1 MIGRAEL
8 AQGITRN
15 QHWIPQFYLKHF
27 CDSKERLCVYRR
39 ENDAFFRASPSHVCS
54 KRDLYEVEHRVFADS
69 HEKRLF
75 AQNTIER
82 LLSDAEA
89 CIAPIYSCLIDCC
102 NKNVTTGKEYHDGK
116 LAASALVANL
126 LTRHPLSLS
135 IERKDAPQR
144 MQEWMSNY
152 ELTQDEIK
160 LLDEVDWCGD
170 YEALTE
176 LAIMATLLFSKD
188 KRVPQRKMF
197 EAFSKKK
204 MTILKAPKFY
214 SFVAT
219 SLPIMIIG
227 PENTDYHFDF
237 AFFPLSSGYAALFSD
252 DGPGVRS
259 NGSDGRQLAHWN
271 QWLLWNGLYNR
282 EIIPLNY
289 YWTAFWNR
297 LLLLNCASW
306 GIAMSSTL
314 APLERAV
321 NEWRLS
327 NQIER

>member
-1 MIGRAEL
+1 M

-15 QHWIPQFYLKHF
+15 QHWIPQFYLKYF
-27 CDSKERLCVYRR
+27 CDSKEKLCVYRR
-39 ENDAFFRASPSHVCS
+39 ENDSFFRISPNHVCS
-54 KRDLYEVEHRVFADS
+54 KRDLYEVEHRVFFDG
-69 HEKRLF
+69 HEKHLF

-82 LLSDAEA
+82 LLSEAEA
-89 CIAPIYSCLIDCC
+89 RIAPKYNCFIDCC
-102 NKNVTTGKEYHDGK
+102 NMNTTMGKEYHDGK
-116 LAASALVANL
+116 LAICALVANL
-126 LTRHPLSLS
+126 LTRHPFSLS
-135 IERKDAPQR
+135 KERKNAPQR

-152 ELTQDEIK
+152 ELTQEEIK
-160 LLDEVDWCGD
+160 LLDEVDWFGD

-176 LAIMATLLFSKD
+176 LAIMATLLFSTD

-204 MTILKAPKFY
+204 LTILKAPKFY

-227 PENTDYHFDF
+227 PKNTDYHFDF

-252 DGPGVRS
+252 DGLGVRS
-259 NGSDGRQLAHWN
+259 NGSDGSQLAHWI
-271 QWLLWNGLYNR
+271 QWLLCNGLYNR
-282 EIIPLNY
+282 EIIPLNC
-289 YWTAFWNR
+289 YWAAFWNW
-297 LLLLNCASW
+297 LLLIRCASW
-306 GIAMSSTL
+306 DIAMSNTL

-327 NQIER
+327 NQNE